1 MSVYARKR
9 KDGSVRWLYDFI
21 IDGRRFHGATGQTTR
36 KGAEAYEA
44 RRRRE
49 IAEGKDD
56 REAITLDVAAG
67 RWWRDTGRHNRT
79 ADTIEKRIKTVLR
92 LFGPE
97 TLIEDIKA
105 ATVLDAIQR
114 RRDEPAVNAAADAGA
129 AKRKKRGELVVVK
142 KVSNSTVNRDI
153 IDTLRPILR
162 HAEEVYELPLP
173 RIAWRKLRLKEPP
186 PIVQEFSQAQ
196 IQAWSDQLGD
206 VERIFLAIA
215 LTYGPR
221 LGELFFPPASLQLDN
236 PNNPKLLLGR
246 YKGREWRDSRK
257 DGSLHEVPLLPHH
270 ARVLAAL
277 AARAAAA
284 KLDVIWFDEV
294 GGAENPRLIE
304 ISYWGMTSRLRRGA
318 QRAGLGD
325 IRRLLHGMRHHAGT
339 QLLRET
345 NNLVVAQRTLGHRQ
359 IATTTRYAHA
369 NDDDVRAGLAAV
381 SRLHPDATISPKAL
395 LSDKTDESDNPPPD
409 PQSSALTN

>member
-9 KDGSVRWLYDFI
+9 KDGSVRWLYDFV

-49 IAEGKDD
+49 VAEGKDE

-67 RWWRDTGRHNRT
+67 RWWRDVAQHNRT
-79 ADTIEKRIKTVLR
+79 EETIKKRIRTVLR
-92 LFGPE
+92 LIGKD
-97 TLIEDIKA
+97 TLIADIKM
-105 ATVLDAIQR
+105 ATVQDAINR
-114 RRDEPAVNAAADAGA
+114 RRDENVVNVSSEIGA
-129 AKRKKRGELVVVK
+129 AKRARRGELIRTK
-142 KVSNSTVNRDI
+142 KVSPSTVNRDI

-162 HAEEVYELPLP
+162 HAEEAFEVSLP
-173 RIAWRKLRLKEPP
+173 RIPWRKLRLKEPP
-186 PIVQEFSQAQ
+186 PIVQEFSHAQ
-196 IQAWSDQLGD
+196 IKAWSDELGE

-221 LGELFFPPASLQLDN
+221 LGELFFPPSSVRADN

-257 DGSLHEVPLLPHH
+257 DKSLHEVPLLPQH
-270 ARVLAAL
+270 ARVLASL
-277 AARAAAA
+277 AARASAAN
-284 KLDVIWFDEV
+284 LDVIWFDEV
-294 GGAENPRLIE
+294 DGHLIE
-304 ISYWGMTSRLRRGA
+304 ISYWGMTSRLRRAA
-318 QRAGLGD
+318 QRAGMGD
-325 IRRLLHGMRHHAGT
+325 VRRLLHGMRHHAGT

-359 IATTTRYAHA
+359 IATTSRYAHA
-369 NDDDVRAGLAAV
+369 NDADVRIGLAAV
-381 SRLHPDATISPKAL
+381 ASRLHPDAGSERVAL
-395 LSDKTDESDNPPPD
+395 ISDKKEENG
-409 PQSSALTN
+409 

>member
-1 MSVYARKR
+1 MSVYPRKR

-56 REAITLDVAAG
+56 REAVTLDVAAG
-67 RWWRDTGRHNRT
+67 RWWRDVGKHNRT

-92 LFGPE
+92 LIGPE

-105 ATVLDAIQR
+105 ATVQDAIQR
-114 RRDEPAVNAAADAGA
+114 RREEPVINAASEAGA
-129 AKRKKRGELVVVK
+129 AKRKKRGEIVAVK
-142 KVSNSTVNRDI
+142 KVSNSTVNRDV

-162 HAEEVYELPLP
+162 HAEEVYEVPLP

-186 PIVQEFSQAQ
+186 PVVQEFSHTQ
-196 IQAWSDQLGD
+196 IKAWSDQLGD
-206 VERIFLAIA
+206 TERVFLAIA

-221 LGELFFPPASLQLDN
+221 LGELFFPPSSLQLDN
-236 PNNPKLLLGR
+236 PSNPRLLLGR

-277 AARAAAA
+277 ATRAAAA
-284 KLDVIWFDEV
+284 KLDVIWFDETPK
-294 GGAENPRLIE
+294 GDLIE
-304 ISYWGMTSRLRRGA
+304 ISYWGMTSRLRRA
-318 QRAGLGD
+318 AERAGLGD
-325 IRRLLHGMRHHAGT
+325 VKRLLHGMRHHAGT

-369 NDDDVRAGLAAV
+369 NDADVRAGLAAV
-381 SRLHPDATISPKAL
+381 SRSGPDATLGPTAL
-395 LSDKTDESDNPPPD
+395 LSDNKDETGEPPPD

>member
-21 IDGRRFHGATGQTTR
+21 IDGRRFHGATGQATR

-49 IAEGKDD
+49 IAEGKDE
-56 REAITLDVAAG
+56 RALITLDIAAG
-67 RWWRDTGRHNRT
+67 RWWRDVARHNRT
-79 ADTIEKRIKTVLR
+79 AETIDKRIKTVLR
-92 LFGPE
+92 LIGKDTP
-97 TLIEDIKA
+97 IEEIKS
-105 ATVLDAIQR
+105 ATVLDAIQK
-114 RRDEPAVNAAADAGA
+114 RRDENTVNASADAGA
-129 AKRKKRGELVVVK
+129 AKRKRRGDMVVVK
-142 KVSNSTVNRDI
+142 KVSNSTVNRDV

-162 HAEEVYELPLP
+162 HAEEVYELALP
-173 RIAWRKLRLKEPP
+173 RIPWRKLRLKEPP
-186 PIVQEFSQAQ
+186 PVVQEYSHAQ
-196 IQAWSDQLGD
+196 IKTWSDELGD
-206 VERIFLAIA
+206 TERVFLAIA

-221 LGELFFPPASLQLDN
+221 LGELFFPPSSLQLDN
-236 PNNPKLLLGR
+236 PSNPRLMLGR
-246 YKGREWRDSRK
+246 YKGRDWRESRK

-277 AARAAAA
+277 ASRAAAA
-284 KLDVIWFDEV
+284 KLDVIWFDET
-294 GGAENPRLIE
+294 PRGDLIE
-304 ISYWGMTSRLRRGA
+304 ITYWGMASRLRRAA

-325 IRRLLHGMRHHAGT
+325 VKRLLHGMRHHAGT

-369 NDDDVRAGLAAV
+369 NDEDVRAGLAAV
-381 SRLHPDATISPKAL
+381 SRLGPDDTPGPSPL
-395 LSDKTDESDNPPPD
+395 PIDKKDETDETPPD